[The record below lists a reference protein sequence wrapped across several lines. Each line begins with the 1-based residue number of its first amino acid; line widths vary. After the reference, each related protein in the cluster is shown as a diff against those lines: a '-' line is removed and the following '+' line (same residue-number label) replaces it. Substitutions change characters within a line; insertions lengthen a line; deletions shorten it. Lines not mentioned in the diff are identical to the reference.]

1 MISFG
6 VGDRAEPLDS
16 TPHTKEHN
24 MNSKT
29 TVIKCKHHVGPGRKL
44 CGAERTIQVQDAFQ
58 VKRCVA
64 HQKEYAAERRR
75 ARAKAKRQAAK
86 KAD

>member
-1 MISFG
+1 MSSAMNAPG
-6 VGDRAEPLDS
+6 RAPEQVATSGDG
-16 TPHTKEHN
+16 KKKC
-24 MNSKT
+24 KT

-44 CGAERTIQVQDAFQ
+44 CGAERTIKVQDAFQ
-58 VKRCVA
+58 VKRCVP

-86 KAD
+86 EAGR